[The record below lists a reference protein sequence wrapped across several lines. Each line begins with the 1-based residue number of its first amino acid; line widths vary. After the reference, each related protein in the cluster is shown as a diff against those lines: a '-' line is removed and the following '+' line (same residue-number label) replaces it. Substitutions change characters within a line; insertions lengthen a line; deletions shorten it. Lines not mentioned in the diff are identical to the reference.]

1 MSKAR
6 AGGVAESDD
15 EYAPPSQGAARGA
28 KKHPVTEAVLRFATE
43 KKGAKAGPFVNK
55 IFEQA
60 IEGAEQKATQIE
72 GDDDDARAVPIAN
85 MLMMIVAWLY
95 YFIKIEWLDEIVES
109 GEHMAKKARASPDTR
124 TAARPSCSA
133 NLSPLP
139 PLAPNFW
146 LEWGRILEVRCQ
158 IFRINTF
165 RSISIYGEKNSRIK

>member
-6 AGGVAESDD
+6 ATGVAESDD
-15 EYAPPSQGAARGA
+15 EYAPPSQSAARGA

-43 KKGAKAGPFVNK
+43 KKGSKAGPFVNK

-60 IEGAEQKATQIE
+60 IEGAEQEATTIE

-109 GEHMAKKARASPDTR
+109 SEHLADQGPRQSHFKQARCSPR
-124 TAARPSCSA
+124 GARLARPTRA
-133 NLSPLP
+133 RTFSPP
-139 PLAPNFW
+139 TTP
-146 LEWGRILEVRCQ
+146 
-158 IFRINTF
+158 
-165 RSISIYGEKNSRIK
+165 

>member
-28 KKHPVTEAVLRFATE
+28 KKHPVTEAVLRFLRFATE
-43 KKGAKAGPFVNK
+43 KKGPKAGPYVNK

-60 IEGAEQKATQIE
+60 IEGAEQEATQIE

-109 GEHMAKKARASPDTR
+109 SDHLAKKARASAGSAISAMRR
-124 TAARPSCSA
+124 TATSA
-133 NLSPLP
+133 VPAKANAALFDILTR
-139 PLAPNFW
+139 AFNFT
-146 LEWGRILEVRCQ
+146 LL
-158 IFRINTF
+158 N
-165 RSISIYGEKNSRIK
+165 